1 VRTAVALALAAAVLV
16 PPAAARQL
24 RSGLYGTVTRGP
36 TSPVCR
42 VGVACDEPAARTT
55 FLLIRKGTT
64 TKVKTDAAGH
74 YRVRLAP
81 GRYTVSKGNWGPG
94 GITPSSVVVPAAR
107 FARVNLAIDT
117 GIR

>member
-1 VRTAVALALAAAVLV
+1 MRAALALAAVAAALAA
-16 PPAAARQL
+16 PAAGQT

-42 VGVACDEPAARTT
+42 VGVACDEPATNAV

-64 TKVKTDAAGH
+64 TKVRTDATGH

-81 GRYTVSKGNWGPG
+81 GRYTVGKGNWGPG
-94 GITPSSVVVPAAR
+94 GIKPSSVVVPSGH
-107 FARVNLAIDT
+107 FARVNITIDT